1 MKSTSQSNPRRRL
14 PSRAINIG
22 ASGRNAQDHLEGG
35 GNLPPHKPLLAP
47 SRLQHRSALTAHSPG
62 PRTLEKARGS
72 EREQAKRGKEQG
84 TRLPRGRHPSDASG
98 EETEDKYAAGGGG
111 GGGCSQ
117 KERVPS
123 PPEVI
128 MGGAGA
134 QVSARRAPNT
144 ALPVLPGS
152 VRPSIPRRDSGWL
165 SLLLSVRK
173 EQTVSKWGAAGAL
186 GTPDL
191 AATLHAPHVRQPS
204 PADLAPPP
212 QRDPR
217 RAGQRGPYRR

>member
-35 GNLPPHKPLLAP
+35 GNLPPRKPLLAP

-111 GGGCSQ
+111 
-117 KERVPS
+117 E
-123 PPEVI
+123 
-128 MGGAGA
+128 GGAA
-134 QVSARRAPNT
+134 ARKSASRARRRSSWEERGHRSLQDGPQT
-144 ALPVLPGS
+144 LLFQSYQGPS
-152 VRPSIPRRDSGWL
+152 VRPSLGGTLGGSL
-165 SLLLSVRK
+165 SFSQSAK
-173 EQTVSKWGAAGAL
+173 S
-186 GTPDL
+186 
-191 AATLHAPHVRQPS
+191 RQ
-204 PADLAPPP
+204 
-212 QRDPR
+212 
-217 RAGQRGPYRR
+217 